1 MLKHMQ
7 TSVHTAICQST
18 QKRKRRKPLLR
29 TGERLPDGARVALG
43 VVAPVRIQVVRPV
56 RVPLAVVPSVVDGPG
71 DAALRLFI
79 VALDRPEVAVQ
90 QR

>member
-1 MLKHMQ
+1 MLRHMH

-43 VVAPVRIQVVRPV
+43 VVAPVRIQVVWPV

-71 DAALRLFI
+71 DAALRLVI